1 MLKSTWTSCFDK
13 DTAVLT
19 TYFIDINI
27 NMFEKKKIEHL
38 KNKFKARF
46 ESGNMLENNLK
57 RHTCLKDATRK

>member
-1 MLKSTWTSCFDK
+1 MFEK

-19 TYFIDINI
+19 TYFIDINAHT
-27 NMFEKKKIEHL
+27 FEIKKMKHL

-57 RHTCLKDATRK
+57 RHTCLKDATKK